1 MNTKTMTTNTEY
13 NKSIK
18 EMLLEGATEDELLNI
33 LKSQINAAQTEIDED
48 NKAKAKEAEKAE
60 TVAATRKAAT
70 IAIINYLNALNLV
83 PDELTEEEL
92 NEIYEELE
100 KEMEK
105 YEKTFLRWNGFII
118 NMLADAES
126 SKEEKKKEE
135 KYPLKGF
142 SNIKV
147 SVDEDADDII
157 KNFIRDLI

>member
-33 LKSQINAAQTEIDED
+33 LKNQINAAQTEIDED

-60 TVAATRKAAT
+60 TVAITRKSAIT
-70 IAIINYLNALNLV
+70 AIINYLNALNLV
-83 PDELTEEEL
+83 PDDLTEEEL
-92 NEIYEELE
+92 DEIYKELD

-105 YEKTFLRWNGFII
+105 YEKVLSHWNGFII
-118 NMLADAES
+118 NMLANAGSPKGE
-126 SKEEKKKEE
+126 KKEE
-135 KYPLKGF
+135 KHPLKKLD
-142 SNIKV
+142 SIKV
-147 SVDEDADDII
+147 SINEDADDII

>member
-1 MNTKTMTTNTEY
+1 MNTKTMTANTEY

-33 LKSQINAAQTEIDED
+33 LKNQISAAQTEIDED

-60 TVAATRKAAT
+60 TVAATRKSAI

-92 NEIYEELE
+92 NEIYEELD
-100 KEMEK
+100 KEIEK
-105 YEKTFLRWNGFII
+105 YEKFFTRYNDLISILISANT
-118 NMLADAES
+118 L
-126 SKEEKKKEE
+126 KEEKKEE
-135 KYPLKGF
+135 KRPLKGF
-142 SNIKV
+142 NNIKV

>member
-1 MNTKTMTTNTEY
+1 MNTKTMTANTEY

-33 LKSQINAAQTEIDED
+33 LKNQINAAQTEIDED

-70 IAIINYLNALNLV
+70 TAIINYLNALNLV
-83 PDELTEEEL
+83 PDELTEEEF
-92 NEIYEELE
+92 NEIYEELD
-100 KEMEK
+100 KEIEK
-105 YEKTFLRWNGFII
+105 YEKFFTRYNDLISILISANT
-118 NMLADAES
+118 L
-126 SKEEKKKEE
+126 KEEKKEE
-135 KYPLKGF
+135 KHPLKGF

>member
-60 TVAATRKAAT
+60 TVAATRKSAIT
-70 IAIINYLNALNLV
+70 AIINYLNALDLI
-83 PDELTEEEL
+83 PDDLTEEEL

-105 YEKTFLRWNGFII
+105 YEKTFLRWNGFIV
-118 NMLADAES
+118 NMLNNADS
-126 SKEEKKKEE
+126 LKEEKKEK
-135 KYPLKGF
+135 KYPLKKLD
-142 SNIKV
+142 SIKV
-147 SVDEDADDII
+147 SINEDADDII
-157 KNFIRDLI
+157 EKFIRDLI